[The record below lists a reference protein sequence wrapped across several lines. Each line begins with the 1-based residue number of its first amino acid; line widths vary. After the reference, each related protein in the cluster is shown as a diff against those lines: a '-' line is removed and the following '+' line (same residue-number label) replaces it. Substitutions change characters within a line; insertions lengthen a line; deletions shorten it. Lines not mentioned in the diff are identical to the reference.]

1 MTFVGPETMPAAT
14 FAQTFHLYAP
24 SLVVVFSTVFYCTA
38 MVLIFLT
45 DAPEA
50 TRYAAGDI
58 AIPPNVSCWRPGVFS
73 WSL

>member
-1 MTFVGPETMPAAT
+1 MPT
-14 FAQTFHLYAP
+14 VTLAQTFHDHAP

-45 DAPEA
+45 DTPEVV
-50 TRYAAGDI
+50 RYAAGDL
-58 AIPPNVSCWRPGVFS
+58 AMPPGVACWRPGVYS